1 MLSSHKVTQ
10 KNIAII
16 IVTFNSEKYISNCLS
31 SIININ
37 NLPNSYNYKI
47 IVIDNNSQDKTVGVV
62 KSLIVRHPK
71 IQLTCNNKNFGF
83 AKAVNLGIKIA
94 QRSDYFLLLNP
105 DTVMRKNSLINLIR
119 CIQKNRAGIAGGS
132 TLNKAGGQNG
142 SYFRFPNI
150 WVGLFDLTNLRKL
163 LPSDYWHNYF
173 YYLDS
178 DFSKESDFPV
188 DVVTG
193 GYMLITNK
201 TIRKIGNIDERYF
214 MYLEDVDYCLR
225 AKKVGI
231 KIYHTNKSKIVHF
244 AGRSSENKDRIK
256 HSSWLW
262 SRKLYYI
269 KNFNILENLMIQ
281 PIFLIDD
288 LYILTKLFLSK

>member
-10 KNIAII
+10 KYIAII
-16 IVTFNSEKYISNCLS
+16 IVTFNSEKYISNCLR
-31 SIININ
+31 SIIHIN
-37 NLPNSYNYKI
+37 NLPNSYNRRI
-47 IVIDNNSQDKTVGVV
+47 IVIDNNSQDKTVDEI
-62 KSLIVRHPK
+62 KNIIVQNK
-71 IQLTCNNKNFGF
+71 NIQLVCNSKNLGF

-94 QRSDYFLLLNP
+94 PKSDYFLLLNP
-105 DTVMRKNSLINLIR
+105 DTIMGPDSLINLIR
-119 CIQKNRAGIAGGS
+119 CIQKNKAGIAGGS
-132 TLNKAGGQNG
+132 TLNEEGFQNG

-163 LPSDYWHNYF
+163 LYSDHWHNYF

-178 DFSKESDFPV
+178 DSSGLSCFPV

-201 TIRKIGNIDERYF
+201 TIQKIGNLDQGYF

-225 AKKVGI
+225 AKKAGI
-231 KIYHTNKSKIVHF
+231 KIYHSNKSTIVHF
-244 AGRSSENKDRIK
+244 AGRSSENKDRIR
-256 HSSWLW
+256 HLSWLW

-269 KNFNILENLMIQ
+269 KNLNILENLIIQ
-281 PIFLIDD
+281 PIFLVDD
-288 LYILTKLFLSK
+288 LYILVKLFLDK